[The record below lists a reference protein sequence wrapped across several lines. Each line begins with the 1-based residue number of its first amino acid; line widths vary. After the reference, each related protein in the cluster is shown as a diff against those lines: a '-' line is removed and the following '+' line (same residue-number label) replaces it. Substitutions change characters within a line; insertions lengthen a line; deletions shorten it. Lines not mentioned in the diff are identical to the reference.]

1 MAFLTRR
8 VSFTAT
14 HRYWRPDWSNARN
27 ERLFGGATVPH
38 SHDYACDVTVRGPI
52 DDETGMLID
61 LGLLDETLDRE
72 VRARFHGRSISVDVP
87 EFADG
92 RLIPTCENLARFIFE
107 RLAGSFPGPAAL
119 ASVIVREDETIS
131 AEYTGE
137 D

>member
-1 MAFLTRR
+1 VASLTRR

-14 HRYWRPDWSNARN
+14 HRYWRSDWSEAHN
-27 ERLFGGATVPH
+27 ERLFGGAIVSH
-38 SHDYACDVTVRGPI
+38 AHDYACDVSVRGPI

-61 LGLLDETLDRE
+61 LGMLDSTLDRE
-72 VRARFHGRSISVDVP
+72 VRARFHGKSISVDVP

-107 RLAGSFPGPAAL
+107 RLAGSFAGPAKL